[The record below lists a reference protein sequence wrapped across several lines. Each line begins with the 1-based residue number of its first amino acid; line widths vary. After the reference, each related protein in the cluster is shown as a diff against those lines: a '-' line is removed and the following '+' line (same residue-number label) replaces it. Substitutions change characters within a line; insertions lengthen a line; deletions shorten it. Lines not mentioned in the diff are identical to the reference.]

1 MLANIFEI
9 FPNMCLKLYKLDP
22 TNFISALGLAW
33 QAALK
38 KTKVKLKFLSD
49 SDMLLMVEK
58 CIRSRIGHTIYQYVK
73 ANNKCMKGYDENKES
88 SYLQYCNINY
98 LYGWTMLQK
107 VPAGGFQWFEESS
120 KLIENFIKS

>member
-1 MLANIFEI
+1 
-9 FPNMCLKLYKLDP
+9 MCLKLYKLDP

-33 QAALK
+33 QTALK

-58 CIRSRIGHTIYQYVK
+58 CIRGGIGHTIYQYVK
-73 ANNKCMKGYDENKES
+73 ANNKFMKGCDENKES

-107 VPAGGFQWFEESS
+107 LPAGGFEWFEESS
-120 KLIENFIKS
+120 ELIENFIKS